1 MKYLLLAAL
10 CGSLSACAD
19 SKHTTIKEICSE
31 DSPAIVLPD
40 EVVCNH
46 APANNIEV
54 VGHRIKYMCT
64 KIGGKYETD

>member
-1 MKYLLLAAL
+1 MKYLLFIIAICNIGCA
-10 CGSLSACAD
+10 GSN
-19 SKHTTIKEICSE
+19 HTVIKDICSE

-54 VGHRIKYMCT
+54 VGRRITYMCT
-64 KIGGKYETD
+64 KIGGHNGSD